1 MVQKQFLIDSD
12 TKEAICDGRSTL
24 ELFMIKAGISK
35 KLQLVENEFKPC
47 DWYLEWAD

>member
-12 TKEAICDGRSTL
+12 TKEAICDDRSTL
-24 ELFMIKAGISK
+24 ELFMIKVGMLK
-35 KLQLVENEFKPC
+35 KLQPVENEFKPC